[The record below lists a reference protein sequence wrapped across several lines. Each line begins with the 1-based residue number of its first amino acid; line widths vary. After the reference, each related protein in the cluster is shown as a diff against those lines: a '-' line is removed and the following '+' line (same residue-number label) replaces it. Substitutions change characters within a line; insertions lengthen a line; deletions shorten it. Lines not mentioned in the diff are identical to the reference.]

1 MLILEIMRRRSTRA
15 LVTVFTASAAVVACG
30 SSGATPSSTAGVVAG
45 GLAKV
50 CAQGA
55 KEGTF
60 TYWASDPASD
70 FQQIYK
76 RFSKSYP
83 GIKVQYLSLDSDLA
97 VPRILTAVAAGKNP
111 GVDLVNGEIS
121 TFEPLADRGLINRTV
136 KWTSLG
142 LPATRVDTAWNI
154 VESYTQF
161 LGIAYN
167 PDKTKASSLPSTWQG
182 LINPKY
188 KGMVTVYAPGYPFL
202 ELAAGWGAAKTISY
216 MEQLNSVDH
225 PVSIDGGTAAMTDV
239 SRGEYLFSTLGI
251 LDSVMAMRAAGSPI
265 AVKFLD
271 VIPSIGA
278 YSVLLKGAAHPDAAA
293 CYVGWLATPAG
304 KSAIETI
311 LGKSET
317 TRPPGVAS
325 SVPVV
330 ITQTRA
336 SINAATQVADEAEK
350 LWGTGS

>member
-1 MLILEIMRRRSTRA
+1 MLGIARRRSARV
-15 LVTVFTASAAVVACG
+15 LVTVVTAGAAVVAC
-30 SSGATPSSTAGVVAG
+30 SSGGGSNASPSSVAG
-45 GLAKV
+45 GLAQV

-76 RFSKSYP
+76 QFSKSYP

-97 VPRILTAVAAGKNP
+97 VPRILTAAAAGKNP

-121 TFEPLADRGLINRTV
+121 TFEPLANRGLINRTV

-142 LPATRVDTAWNI
+142 VANTRVDTAWNI
-154 VESYTQF
+154 VESYVQF

-167 PDKTKASSLPSTWQG
+167 PDKIKASALPSTWEG

-202 ELAAGWGAAKTISY
+202 ELAAGWGAAKTIAY
-216 MEQLNSVDH
+216 IERLNSVDD
-225 PVSIDGGTAAMTDV
+225 PVSVDGGTAAMTDV

-251 LDSVMAMRAAGSPI
+251 DDSVSAMRASGEPI

-271 VIPSIGA
+271 IVPSIGA
-278 YSVLLKGAAHPDAAA
+278 YSVLLKNAAHPDAAA
-293 CYVGWLATPAG
+293 CYVGWLETPAG
-304 KSAIETI
+304 RSTI
-311 LGKSET
+311 MTVLSKSESA
-317 TRPPGVAS
+317 RPPGVAS

-330 ITQTRA
+330 VTQTAA
-336 SINAATQVADEAEK
+336 SIKAAIQVADESEK
-350 LWGTGS
+350 LWGSGS